1 MKVIATYIVETWEG
15 KTLLYETEGGKWYIQ
30 KISEDDHGRFLEV
43 RLREISAD
51 SASYYLTRDEPK
63 INKP

>member
-1 MKVIATYIVETWEG
+1 MKVIASYIVDTWQG

-30 KISEDDHGRFLEV
+30 SIEENDNGSFAAV
-43 RLREISAD
+43 RLRELSAD

-63 INKP
+63 IKL